1 MYTTKRKPKGGPRA
15 IGGFVEKALDRAAR
29 ARGFAT
35 TALLSDWRAIAGA
48 ELARFTMP
56 DRIIW
61 PRRHDPWDDDGTEA
75 RGAQENAARGHKAAR
90 HKAGGHKAGGA
101 TLVLRIEGPRAVEV
115 QHRAPQILE
124 RINAYFGYRAVSEMR
139 FLQAPISRVARP
151 KQSPKPPL
159 PAYALPKSA
168 GIQDKGLARALGK
181 LGAVA
186 AYGPRAGKAPPS
198 GRS

>member
-48 ELARFTMP
+48 ELARYTMP

-61 PRRHDPWDDDGTEA
+61 PRRHDPWDAEGTDA
-75 RGAQENAARGHKAAR
+75 RGASESTARR
-90 HKAGGHKAGGA
+90 HKAQGA
-101 TLVLRIEGPRAVEV
+101 TLILRIEGPRAIEV
-115 QHRAPQILE
+115 QHRAAQILE
-124 RINAYFGYRAVSEMR
+124 RINAYFGYRAVTEMR
-139 FLQAPISRVARP
+139 FLQAPISRVPQP
-151 KQSPKPPL
+151 KRNPKPPL
-159 PAYALPKSA
+159 PAYGLPKSA
-168 GIQDKGLARALGK
+168 GIQDKDLARALGR
-181 LGAVA
+181 LGALA
-186 AYGPRAGKAPPS
+186 AHGTASGKKGPVS